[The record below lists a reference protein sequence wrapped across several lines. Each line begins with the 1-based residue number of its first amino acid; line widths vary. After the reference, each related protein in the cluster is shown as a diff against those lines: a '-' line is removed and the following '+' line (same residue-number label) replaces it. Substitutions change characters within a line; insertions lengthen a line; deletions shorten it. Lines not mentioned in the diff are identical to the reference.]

1 MTGSLLKEMNE
12 RLEKII
18 GDAVAAEQ
26 YSYRLYMAA
35 SEKTDIDSI
44 KTVLKKLAEQ
54 EESHKEKLLS
64 LNIDEL
70 SFKNTPNNMELDI
83 TEEVL
88 LTPIDKLGD
97 LMDILKFAIQLE
109 VKTQRKYLQLAE
121 KVTDGNAQKLFA
133 FLAREEDEHERI
145 LKETVEYLG
154 L

>member
-1 MTGSLLKEMNE
+1 MNE